1 MKTALLI
8 VDVQERHTN
17 KDDFPRTVQVA
28 SAMNDLQD
36 QYETVLISMMR
47 KKCWSEFDS
56 GQSNPSP
63 LAFRAKP
70 GSKIFIKETVSAAT
84 AELLAHLRAEQ
95 IDNIDVCG
103 LSTDTCVL
111 ATAFALHDAGFR
123 VNVRGEHCASD
134 NDRESQ
140 GKDTH
145 NNAIYILH
153 RNGMS
158 KHWMS
163 QKQY

>member
-8 VDVQERHTN
+8 VDVQECYID
-17 KDDFPRTVQVA
+17 KDTFPRTAQIA
-28 SAMNDLQD
+28 NAMNPLQEK
-36 QYETVLISMMR
+36 YESVLISMM
-47 KKCWSEFDS
+47 SG

-63 LAFRAKP
+63 LAFTAKP
-70 GSKIFIKETVSAAT
+70 GSKIYIKETKSAAT
-84 AELLAHLRAEQ
+84 AELLDHLQDEQ
-95 IDNIDVCG
+95 IDKIDVCG

-123 VNVRGEHCASD
+123 VNVMGEHCASN
-134 NDRESQ
+134 NDRESR

-145 NNAIYILH
+145 NKAIYILH

>member
-8 VDVQERHTN
+8 VDVQERHIN

-28 SAMNDLQD
+28 SAMNNLQD
-36 QYETVLISMMR
+36 KYETVLISMMR
-47 KKCWSEFDS
+47 KKCCSESDS
-56 GQSNPSP
+56 GQLNPSP
-63 LAFRAKP
+63 LAFTAKL
-70 GSKIFIKETVSAAT
+70 GSKVFIKETKSVAT

-95 IDNIDVCG
+95 IDKIDVCG
-103 LSTDTCVL
+103 FSTDTCVL
-111 ATAFALHDAGFR
+111 ATAFALHDAGFQ
-123 VNVRGEHCASD
+123 VNVKGKYCASD
-134 NDRESQ
+134 NDRESR

-145 NNAIYILH
+145 NKAIYILH

-158 KHWMS
+158 GHWMS